1 MIVQNIPC
9 KLIEKRGKKT
19 EIELEGQR
27 IMLSSDYLPSDA
39 VLGETFYLCFSSAKE
54 ATIKEENL
62 AKLILEEIL
71 NGK

>member
-1 MIVQNIPC
+1 MIIQNIPC
-9 KLIEKRGKKT
+9 KLIEKKGKKT
-19 EIELEGQR
+19 EIEFEGQKV
-27 IMLSSDYLPSDA
+27 MVSSDYLPSDA
-39 VLGETFYLCFSSAKE
+39 VVGETFYLCFLNAKE

>member
-1 MIVQNIPC
+1 MTTQNIPC

-19 EIELEGQR
+19 EIELEGQK
-27 IMLSSDYLPSDA
+27 IEISSEYLPANVSC
-39 VLGETFYLCFSSAKE
+39 GETVYLCFLCVKE

>member
-1 MIVQNIPC
+1 MIIQNIPC
-9 KLIEKRGKKT
+9 KLIERRGKKT
-19 EIELEGQR
+19 EIELDGQR
-27 IMLSSDYLPSDA
+27 IVVSSDYFPSDA
-39 VLGETFYLCFSSAKE
+39 VCGENFYLCFLHAKE